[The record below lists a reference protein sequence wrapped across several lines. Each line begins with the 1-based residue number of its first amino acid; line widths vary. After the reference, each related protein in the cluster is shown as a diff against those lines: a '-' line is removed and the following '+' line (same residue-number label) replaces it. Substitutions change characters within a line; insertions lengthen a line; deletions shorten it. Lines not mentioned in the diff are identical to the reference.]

1 MKLRKTHSQESGVRN
16 QNSEGSLSFLF
27 VFVCLLSSGFWIL
40 YFASLSYAEAYNN
53 INPVRSQHAEVDKK
67 TTDVAS
73 SSVETSNGVKAKI
86 EGDTTIFTIEVK
98 DADMKDVLRAL
109 AKQNNL
115 NIIVAEDITARATF
129 SFDKI
134 TFKDAIDIITRAHG
148 LDYTIQNNVLWIGK
162 KDEIAKA
169 GENIVVEVIQL
180 KYSKAADVV
189 AQLKGIISERG
200 SAVPATRTNA
210 LILRDIKTNIEDA
223 KLLIKS
229 LDTRTLQVVIEA
241 RIIEAQSSFA
251 RDLGVQ
257 WGAAFSAASRDNFTS
272 GFGST
277 ATAPSNTVT
286 PSGFIGSGG
295 RFAAQPNFAVNLPA
309 SGVVGPVGA
318 LGLSFGT
325 LTGDPLLLDLR
336 ISAGERNGQLKIVS
350 QPKITTL
357 NNSAATIHSGLNF
370 KVRTTAVSTSGSTA
384 GVTTSSLQDIN
395 TGIDLTVTPQ
405 ISDDDFINLNIIASK
420 SDPDFGRSVD
430 GIPGVSEKKAST
442 SVLVKDGETTVIGGL
457 YKSTSSDSDNAIPF
471 FSKIPILGW
480 LFKSNSK
487 VSDSEE
493 LLVFITPRIV
503 KYDKENDLME
513 VKP

>member
-1 MKLRKTHSQESGVRN
+1 MILRRRNNKSEVRSQKQEVR
-16 QNSEGSLSFLF
+16 SKKKSYLLP
-27 VFVCLLSSGFWIL
+27 LSSGFWIL

-73 SSVETSNGVKAKI
+73 SSVETSNGVMAKI

-257 WGAAFSAASRDNFTS
+257 WGAAFNAASRDNFTS

-295 RFAAQPNFAVNLPA
+295 RFATQPNFAVNLPA
-309 SGVVGPVGA
+309 AGVIGPVGA

-357 NNSAATIHSGLNF
+357 NNNAATIHSGLNF
-370 KVRTTAVSTSGSTA
+370 KVRTTAVDSTA